1 MPTTEICPG
10 INNSTKI
17 QLLSSLDL
25 NTTLKFTFL
34 NLNLCRDIRAV
45 ATAELRSDLQFG
57 TGSGHLSTI
66 YSC

>member
-10 INNSTKI
+10 INNSTKK

-25 NTTLKFTFL
+25 NRTLKFTFL

-45 ATAELRSDLQFG
+45 ATAVRSDLQFG

>member
-10 INNSTKI
+10 INNSTKK
-17 QLLSSLDL
+17 QLSSSLDL

-45 ATAELRSDLQFG
+45 ATAAIRSDLQFG
-57 TGSGHLSTI
+57 TGSGYLSTI
-66 YSC
+66 Y